1 MHSMQQLSEEPGI
14 AFDLAVIGSGPG
26 GYEAALRA
34 AKAGMKVCL
43 IEKGALG
50 GVCINWG
57 CIPTKALLR
66 SAEVFDLFK
75 KADSF
80 GLKVP
85 SATIDLAEAVK
96 RSRNVALKMSKGVAF
111 MLRRAGVEV
120 RQGEAVFSSPHDL
133 DIFRDG
139 VRVDGVK
146 ARHIIIASG
155 AHARTLPG
163 LEPDGTRIITSRE
176 ALALKSVPASM
187 IVVGGGAIG
196 IEMAWFYTMA
206 GTRVTL
212 VELLTRLLPLEDEEI
227 SEALKRSLQK
237 AGITV
242 ATGAKLENVTVE
254 GDRVTAHLCLEPN
267 VSPLPTADCPL
278 STANSALSTQ
288 HSALP
293 QPPADCPL
301 LTADYLLVA
310 VGVSANS
317 SGLGLEHVGVKTSR
331 GFIVTDSACRTS
343 VTNIFAIG
351 DVRGGMLL
359 AHKASAEA
367 VIAVQT
373 IAGAPSHPLNDS
385 MIPRC
390 VYAEPSVAS
399 IGLSEKQ
406 AEEGGYTV
414 KVGRSMFAASGKANA
429 YGNLEGLVKLVFN
442 AADGRLLGAHVVG
455 HGAVELIGEL
465 TLARRL
471 AVTAELLAGTIHAHP
486 TLSETIKEAA
496 ENALQE

>member
-1 MHSMQQLSEEPGI
+1 MHSMQQLSEEPGT

-26 GYEAALRA
+26 GYEAAVRA

-43 IEKGALG
+43 VEKGALG

-66 SAEVFDLFK
+66 SAEVFDLIQ
-75 KADSF
+75 KADFF
-80 GLKVP
+80 GLKVQP
-85 SATIDLAEAVK
+85 GTIDLAEAVK

-111 MLRRAGVEV
+111 MLRRAGVDV
-120 RQGEAVFSSPHDL
+120 RQGEAVFSTPHDL

-139 VRVDGVK
+139 VRVDSVS

-155 AHARTLPG
+155 AHPRLMPG
-163 LEPDGTRIITSRE
+163 LEPDGNRIITSRE
-176 ALALKSVPASM
+176 ALALKSVPTSM
-187 IVVGGGAIG
+187 IVVGGGAVG
-196 IEMAWFYTMA
+196 VEMAWFYAMA
-206 GTRVTL
+206 GTSVTL
-212 VELLTRLLPLEDEEI
+212 VEMMPRLLPLEDEEI
-227 SEALKRSLQK
+227 AEVLKRSLQK

-242 ATGAKLENVTVE
+242 ATGAKLERVTVE
-254 GDRVTAHLCLEPN
+254 GDRVSAHLIVEGN
-267 VSPLPTADCPL
+267 DSR
-278 STANSALSTQ
+278 
-288 HSALP
+288 
-293 QPPADCPL
+293 L

-310 VGVSANS
+310 VGVSGNC
-317 SGLGLEHVGVKTSR
+317 SGLGLEHAGVESSR
-331 GFIVTDSACRTS
+331 GFISTDSLCRTS
-343 VTNIFAIG
+343 AGHIFAIG

-367 VIAVQT
+367 AIAVKT
-373 IAGAPSHPLNDS
+373 ISGAPSRPLDDS

-406 AEEGGYTV
+406 AEDGGYTV
-414 KVGRSMFAASGKANA
+414 HVGRAMFASSGKANA
-429 YGNLEGLVKLVFN
+429 YGHLEGLVKLVFS
-442 AADGRLLGAHVVG
+442 AADGRLLGAHVAG

-465 TLARRL
+465 TLARYL
-471 AVTAELLAGTIHAHP
+471 AVTADMLAGTMHAHP

-496 ENALQE
+496 ENALHDKASNLAKKPL